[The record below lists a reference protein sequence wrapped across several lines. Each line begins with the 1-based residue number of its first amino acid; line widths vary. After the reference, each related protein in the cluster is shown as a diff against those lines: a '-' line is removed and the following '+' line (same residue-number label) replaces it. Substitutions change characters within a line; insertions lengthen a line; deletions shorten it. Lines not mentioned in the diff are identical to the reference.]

1 MTEEEL
7 KISEKAIEFARTNKK
22 DIVKK
27 LTNSEQFPSD
37 EIPVS
42 VFMAGSPG
50 AGKTESAIN
59 LISKFSKDKNI
70 LHIDT
75 DNLREE
81 FEDYNGTNSSLFQGA
96 TSIIADKMQDCALK
110 QKQSYVFDGTLTN
123 LERTRDNIDRNLSP
137 KRNRKVF
144 IVYVYQDPVQAWKF
158 VIEREKKDGRMVP
171 KDSFIDKYLAARENV
186 NFLKKEYGNKIKVDI
201 IVKNLDG
208 SDFKY
213 RENIDMVDNYVPEAY
228 SRSKLEELII
238 E

>member
-1 MTEEEL
+1 MDEEEL
-7 KISEKAIEFARTNKK
+7 RISNKAIEFARANKK
-22 DIVKK
+22 YIAKR
-27 LTNSEQFPSD
+27 LTNIKQFPSD

-59 LISKFSKDKNI
+59 LIDRFSKDKNI
-70 LHIDT
+70 LHIDS

-81 FEDYNGTNSSLFQGA
+81 FEHYNGTNSSLFQAA
-96 TSIIADKMQDCALK
+96 TSIVADKMQDFALR

-123 LERTRDNIDRNLSP
+123 LERTRENITRNLNP

-144 IVYVYQDPVQAWKF
+144 IVYVYQNPIQAWKF
-158 VIEREKKDGRMVP
+158 VMEREKKDGRMIP
-171 KDSFIDKYLAARENV
+171 KDEFIDKYFTARENV
-186 NFLKKEYGNKIKVDI
+186 NILKREYGDKIQVDI

-208 SDFKY
+208 TDFKY
-213 RENIDMVDNYVPEAY
+213 RENIDIVDNYVSEAY
-228 SRSKLEELII
+228 SRSKLDELII